1 MPTYLCH
8 GFRWKRQSIRVFV
21 VVQDLDDAA
30 PEWIIKRGSAQSL
43 IGALYSLFDFL
54 PECTYPPEHPTSA
67 HMHHA
72 TRTGPVWSISQ
83 ARAAAAQQDHQDPYY
98 YAWDQEDPTG
108 RGPRRQSST
117 TTSSSTSTSP
127 SQPLSHPQFPAS
139 DHESQGE
146 ILDPVLSQGW
156 SPVKLLEEYDPNNL
170 KEVSRPYAYVADYV
184 QRIDSSC
191 SIIEEIVKYEQQ
203 VRENLDPER
212 QYSREVLNGERGTG
226 WFEQL
231 RYQLQRDEEIKW
243 YVVVNGDE
251 ERNWPVFGTGPKLDT
266 ADIRAQTAYHVQH
279 THQQS
284 VLDSQDRDTETRRQ
298 QLRRELGYEEG
309 GIKRPL
315 VRKPVRQPVRQPVR
329 KSEREPKVQETD
341 VPELPPLRMN
351 VPVHPGGASRPRTP
365 KSPGKAFRRLFGRL
379 KTGEIS

>member
-21 VVQDLDDAA
+21 VIQDLDDAA

-54 PECTYPPEHPTSA
+54 PECTYPPEHPSSV

-72 TRTGPVWSISQ
+72 TRTAPGGSISQ
-83 ARAAAAQQDHQDPYY
+83 ARAAGAQQDQQDPYY
-98 YAWDQEDPTG
+98 YGWDQENPTG

-117 TTSSSTSTSP
+117 TTTSSTSTSP
-127 SQPLSHPQFPAS
+127 SPPLSHPQFPNS
-139 DHESQGE
+139 NHESQGE
-146 ILDPVLSQGW
+146 ILDPVLSQDW

-191 SIIEEIVKYEQQ
+191 SIVEEIVKYEQQ
-203 VRENLDPER
+203 VRDNPNPEVAG
-212 QYSREVLNGERGTG
+212 QCSRKVLNGERGTG

-231 RYQLQRDEEIKW
+231 RYQLQRDEEIRW

-251 ERNWPVFGTGPKLDT
+251 ERDWPVYGTGPKLDT
-266 ADIRAQTAYHVQH
+266 ADSRAQTAYHVQY
-279 THQQS
+279 THQQP
-284 VLDSQDRDTETRRQ
+284 VFDSQDRDTETRRQ
-298 QLRRELGYEEG
+298 QLRRDLGYEEG
-309 GIKRPL
+309 GINRPL
-315 VRKPVRQPVRQPVR
+315 VRKPVRKP
-329 KSEREPKVQETD
+329 EREPKVQETD
-341 VPELPPLRMN
+341 APQLPPLRTD
-351 VPVHPGGASRPRTP
+351 VPVHPDGASRPKTP
-365 KSPGKAFRRLFGRL
+365 KSPGKAFRRLIGRL